1 MSDRAGAA
9 GASLGTALRIA
20 WASPLNQASA
30 IGRVSVDVTNALS
43 ERGHEVRLIAT
54 EQPALAGL
62 PRHPAEAPCVHW
74 SEVDLDQLG
83 EDFDVVVANVGDHF
97 DYHAGIFPLL
107 DHAGCLGIFHDFY
120 LYNLFQG
127 WLRDV
132 GRDRGE
138 GWRRARQIS
147 EITAVYGEP
156 LAAIA
161 GQAADGVL
169 PLETIAARLPMT
181 EWAAARCSG
190 ALAHAH
196 FYLDRLMAGCPGPVA
211 AGALPVSGRGIAP
224 LQPREGD
231 RVTLVTVG
239 VMNAN
244 KCIAEAIA
252 AIGASPRLAG
262 TLDYRLVGPIEP
274 AEAERLRALAG
285 ALGYQGL
292 SIIGPVDEATLNQH
306 LAAADIICCLRR
318 PVLEGASGSAVEG
331 LLAGRPVIV
340 ADAGFYAE
348 LPDEMVFKVPADIDA
363 GALAAQLERLCENP
377 VLRRTAG
384 AKAKAWAEAHFGI
397 AAYLDI
403 LEPLMWGTLTAEP
416 VLAVG
421 RRLGA
426 EFGRL
431 DLGPFDP
438 AVQRVDE
445 TLASLFATPS

>member
-1 MSDRAGAA
+1 MSDRAGPSK
-9 GASLGTALRIA
+9 ASLETALRIA

-30 IGRVSVDVTNALS
+30 IGRVSVDVTNALID
-43 ERGHEVRLIAT
+43 RGHEVRLIAT
-54 EQPALAGL
+54 EQPALASL
-62 PRHPAEAPCVHW
+62 PRHRAQAPCAHW
-74 SEVDLDQLG
+74 CEVDLDQLG
-83 EDFDVVVANVGDHF
+83 EDFDIVVVNVGDHF

-127 WLRDV
+127 WLQDL
-132 GRDRGE
+132 GRNRGE
-138 GWRRARQIS
+138 GWRRAKQVS
-147 EITAVYGEP
+147 EITAAYGPP

-181 EWAAARCSG
+181 EWAAGRCFG

-196 FYLDRLMAGCPGPVA
+196 FYLDRLIAACPGPVA
-211 AGALPVSGRGIAP
+211 AAPLPVSGRGIAP

-231 RVTLVTVG
+231 KITLLTVG

-244 KCIAEAIA
+244 KCVAEAIG
-252 AIGASPRLAG
+252 AIAASPRLAG
-262 TLDYRLVGPIEP
+262 TIDYRLVGPIDP

-285 ALGYQGL
+285 ALGYQNL
-292 SIIGPVDEATLNQH
+292 SIVGPVDEATLNQH
-306 LAAADIICCLRR
+306 LEAADIICCLRR

-348 LPDEMVFKVPADIDA
+348 LPDDIVFKVPADIDA
-363 GALAAQLERLCENP
+363 GALAAQLERLCANP

-384 AKAKAWAEAHFGI
+384 AKAKAWAEDRFST
-397 AAYLDI
+397 AAYLDV
-403 LEPLMWGTLTAEP
+403 LEPLMWATLRAEP
-416 VLAVG
+416 VLSVG

-431 DLGPFDP
+431 GLGPLDP
-438 AVQRVDE
+438 AVLRVDE
-445 TLASLFATPS
+445 SLASLFAAQP